1 MAKLSTVGLC
11 LKCLDRGNGFDQSQR
26 QCGVVAAFGIAMVG
40 CWGRGTGAGAGG
52 GAGTWGSAVVDPGR
66 SGSEFSGFFVVVI
79 SLKRGVVV
87 SVRMVRGGHIISN
100 VSMCSMVTLC
110 VLSSVT

>member
-1 MAKLSTVGLC
+1 L
-11 LKCLDRGNGFDQSQR
+11 
-26 QCGVVAAFGIAMVG
+26 G

-52 GAGTWGSAVVDPGR
+52 GSGMWGSAAGDPGR

-87 SVRMVRGGHIISN
+87 SFRRGWGCFNALDGH
-100 VSMCSMVTLC
+100 TLC
-110 VLSSVT
+110 LELGNISAGLVSELR